1 MGITIHYRGTM
12 DDVGQ
17 VETMEDRLLDLAFS
31 LGGRATIWRSFADH
45 DDSRVVRGLLVN
57 LEPGQDTLSLLISPE
72 GHLVSLFQIDDA
84 EKAPFDG
91 PPYCFVKTQ
100 FGSLH
105 GHIAIVHLLDALKQ
119 RFCSNLKVIDE
130 GEYYEKRD
138 AEQLMHKMRFLRSAI
153 TSMAE
158 GLSKHG
164 LTDEAAE
171 DPNILV
177 TRVERIAALVHE
189 KLISE
194 RRQSSSE
201 SIDEPQ
207 ATFGEPSLEEE
218 VEAMDRIRRKSD
230 LRSERMARR
239 IAEAMA
245 SGLSADEAF
254 ELAMNEEGLP
264 RMPRGTTE
272 PCDYTRSEPWIES
285 LPANPFDEDSTLSRR
300 LEHPAV
306 EQAHAFVRDVF
317 DLTRNDSTQSS
328 YFSVL
333 SRASMEI
340 VGGLVQATS
349 DEMDDNI
356 GRALAITQLKRAL
369 SGHAYAR
376 ASVIGL
382 RSEKAITD
390 EQSKQLFKQLK
401 SLLAIIHDL
410 SAVAWS

>member
-17 VETMEDRLLDLAFS
+17 IETMEDRLLDLVFS

-57 LEPGQDTLSLLISPE
+57 LEPGQDALSLLVSPE
-72 GHLVSLFQIDDA
+72 GHFVSLFQIDDA
-84 EKAPFDG
+84 EESPFDE
-91 PPYCFVKTQ
+91 PPYCLVKTQ
-100 FGSLH
+100 FGTLP

-138 AEQLMHKMRFLRSAI
+138 AEQLMQKLQFLRSAT

-177 TRVERIAALVHE
+177 TRIERIAALVYE
-189 KLISE
+189 KLLSE

-230 LRSERMARR
+230 LRSERMVRR
-239 IAEAMA
+239 IAEATA

-264 RMPRGTTE
+264 GVPRGTTE
-272 PCDYTRSEPWIES
+272 PCDPTRSESWIES
-285 LPANPFDEDSTLSRR
+285 LPANPFDEDSAISRR

-306 EQAHAFVRDVF
+306 AQAHAFVRDVF

-349 DEMDDNI
+349 DELDDNI

-376 ASVIGL
+376 AAVIGL
-382 RSEKAITD
+382 QSEKAITD

-410 SAVAWS
+410 SATAWS